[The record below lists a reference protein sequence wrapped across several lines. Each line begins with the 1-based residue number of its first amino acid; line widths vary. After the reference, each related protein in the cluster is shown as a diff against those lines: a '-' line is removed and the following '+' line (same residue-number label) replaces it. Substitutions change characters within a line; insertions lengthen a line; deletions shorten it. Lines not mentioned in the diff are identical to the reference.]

1 MLAIRKEAFEY
12 LGKPIKREELRL
24 ALERLSKRRVLNDG
38 EKRSILPEP
47 PKFDKNEDRIRLE
60 VNRKVLFLKSDE
72 IIYFEGDGNYCQTY
86 LENGESIFL
95 TQQLK
100 SVSLLLPPQLFLRT
114 HKSYIVNIQKIKE
127 YHRVEHYLLL
137 SNNKQ
142 IPVSRRLWSYFMN
155 R

>member
-12 LGKPIKREELRL
+12 LGKPIKREELKL
-24 ALERLSKRRVLNDG
+24 NLERLSKRRVLNDG

-47 PKFDKNEDRIRLE
+47 PKFDKYEDRIRLE
-60 VNRKVLFLKSDE
+60 VSRKVLFLKSDE

-100 SVSLLLPPQLFLRT
+100 SASLLLPPPNYFSVLIKAIESIFRKL
-114 HKSYIVNIQKIKE
+114 KSTTESNITYCSVIISKSQCPEDSGVI
-127 YHRVEHYLLL
+127 L
-137 SNNKQ
+137 
-142 IPVSRRLWSYFMN
+142 
-155 R
+155 